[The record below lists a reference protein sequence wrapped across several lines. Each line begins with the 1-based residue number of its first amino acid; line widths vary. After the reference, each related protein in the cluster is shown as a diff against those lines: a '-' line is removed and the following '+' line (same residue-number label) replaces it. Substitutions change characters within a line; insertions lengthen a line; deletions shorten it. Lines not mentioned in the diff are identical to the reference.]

1 MEAKEIRDL
10 SSTEIRTKIDQAH
23 EELRNLRFQRAVGQL
38 TDLSRM
44 RHIKRDIARMETIL
58 RERELAAASTATPE
72 EE

>member
-1 MEAKEIRDL
+1 MDAKEIREL
-10 SSTEIRTKIDQAH
+10 SSVEIRTKVDQSH

-58 RERELAAASTATPE
+58 RERELAAANPATPE

>member
-1 MEAKEIRDL
+1 MDTKEIREL
-10 SSTEIRTKIDQAH
+10 SSVEIRTKVDQSH

-58 RERELAAASTATPE
+58 RERELAATNPATPE